1 MGSLERF
8 AQVAEDALGL
18 LEGVEAVRHDVTL
31 LSSFAVRMP
40 SKRSRMS
47 EQIPI
52 SFSTSKLEM
61 GSSSTMYWGLRP
73 RCPRTS
79 RGRSREEVAEGEHVP
94 LAR

>member
-1 MGSLERF
+1 MSVSLRSLRMRS
-8 AQVAEDALGL
+8 VSWKALRL
-18 LEGVEAVRHDVTL
+18 CVMTVTL

-61 GSSSTMYWGLRP
+61 GSSSTMY
-73 RCPRTS
+73 
-79 RGRSREEVAEGEHVP
+79 
-94 LAR
+94 

>member
-1 MGSLERF
+1 MRS
-8 AQVAEDALGL
+8 VSWKALRL
-18 LEGVEAVRHDVTL
+18 CVMTVTL

-61 GSSSTMYWGLRP
+61 GSSSTMY
-73 RCPRTS
+73 
-79 RGRSREEVAEGEHVP
+79 
-94 LAR
+94 